1 MKNYSVLLFLF
12 FTLRV
17 FSQFEEEDNRI
28 LNQYIVMMKPEQK
41 VKDLL
46 RSFSGLTIK
55 ACLSQRMNIWLLEQN
70 KTANSE
76 ALLSLLQR
84 NPSIKLA
91 QFNHSGIKERNLIPN
106 DPDFNQQWSLQNT
119 GSNGGTTGAD
129 IEATEAWNIN
139 HGNVTVDGDTL
150 VVAVIDGK
158 PDLSHEDLH
167 FFTNYNE
174 VPGNGIDDDGNGYI
188 DDVNGW
194 NVGDTSGNIGG
205 TNSHATHLAGIV
217 GAKTDNHTG
226 IAGVCWGVKI
236 LPVAY
241 GNTIESNVVAAYNYV
256 REMRILYDNTFGS
269 KGAYVV
275 ATNSSFGIDGGPFGA
290 HHADY
295 PIWCAMYDSMGAVGI
310 LSAAATANKGWD
322 IDAND
327 DIPTGCPSKWLIAVT
342 NTTKTDTRNTGA
354 AFGKESV
361 DLGAPGTGVYST
373 LPANTYGNMT
383 GTSMATPHVAGTI
396 AAMYAAACKGLID
409 FYYEQPDSVALLI
422 KEYLLNGAEW
432 ISSLNHST
440 VTNGRLNLYRA
451 FRNLERFN
459 CDSCSF
465 NASILKS
472 PITCYGANDGA
483 LAADVSGSVNDYS
496 FLWSNGWNTPEGVS
510 AAPGFYSV
518 DITDSSGC
526 RRTWTEE
533 LHNPD
538 TIIIS
543 SINTIPALGG
553 NPGNI
558 TVIATA
564 GKDSLSYS
572 LDGITYQSTP
582 TFSINANGSFTVFVK
597 NEEGCVVQQQV
608 VVNALNEIHSSAFEA
623 IVYPNPATYQLNV
636 EVNFEEITI
645 VSLCISNSIGQKV
658 WRGEQVFTNGNHVY
672 SIPLSNLAGGI
683 YFLQIT
689 SGKLN
694 MTRKFTLH
702 QL

>member
-1 MKNYSVLLFLF
+1 MKNFSVLLFLF
-12 FTLRV
+12 LALRS
-17 FSQFEEEDNRI
+17 FSQFEEKDNRI
-28 LNQYIVMMKPEQK
+28 LNQYIVMMKPGAEVSEWLGRFTQLK
-41 VKDLL
+41 VKQ
-46 RSFSGLTIK
+46 
-55 ACLSQRMNIWLLEQN
+55 CLSQRMNIWLLERD
-70 KTANSE
+70 KTAGSE
-76 ALLSLLQR
+76 DFLAVLQR

-91 QFNHSGIKERNLIPN
+91 QYNHTGIEERNLVPN
-106 DPDFNQQWSLQNT
+106 DPDFNLQWGLQNT
-119 GSNGGTTGAD
+119 GSSGGTSGAD
-129 IEATEAWNIN
+129 IEATAAWDIN
-139 HGNVTVDGDTL
+139 HNNITVEGDTL

-158 PDLSHEDLH
+158 PDLTHEDLH
-167 FFTNYNE
+167 FFTNYYE

-194 NVGDTSGNIGG
+194 NVADTSGNIGG
-205 TNSHATHLAGIV
+205 TNSHATHLAGII
-217 GAKTDNHTG
+217 GAKTDNNTG

-290 HHADY
+290 HHTDY

-322 IDAND
+322 VDAND
-327 DIPTGCPSKWLIAVT
+327 DMPTGCPSKWLIAVT

-354 AFGKESV
+354 AYGKESV

-373 LPANTYGNMT
+373 MPANTYGNMT
-383 GTSMATPHVAGTI
+383 GTSMATPHVAGAI

-409 FYYEQPDSVALLI
+409 FYFEQPDSVALLM
-422 KEYLLNGAEW
+422 KEYLMDGAEW
-432 ISSLNHST
+432 VSSLHHTT
-440 VTNGRLNLYRA
+440 VTSGRLNLYRA

-459 CDSCSF
+459 CDSCQF
-465 NASILKS
+465 NAGILKS

-483 LAADVSGSVNDYS
+483 LAVDVPGNVNDYS
-496 FLWSNGWNTPEGVS
+496 FLWSNGWSTPEGVS
-510 AAPGFYSV
+510 AAPGFYTVS
-518 DITDSSGC
+518 ITDSSGC
-526 RRTWTEE
+526 RRAWTEE

-558 TVIATA
+558 TVIAVA
-564 GKDSLSYS
+564 GNDSLSYS

-582 TFSINANGSFTVFVK
+582 TFSIQSNGNFTMFVK

-608 VVNALNEIHSSAFEA
+608 VVNTLNEILTAAFEA
-623 IVYPNPATYQLNV
+623 VVYPNPATDRLNV
-636 EVNFEEITI
+636 ELHFAETSA
-645 VSLCISNSIGQKV
+645 VSLSITNSIGQKV
-658 WRGEQVFTNGNHVY
+658 WKGEQVFTNGNHFYPIQV
-672 SIPLSNLAGGI
+672 SNLAEGI

-689 SGKLN
+689 SSQ
-694 MTRKFTLH
+694 MSATRKFILNR
-702 QL
+702 